1 MKHFKSTG
9 HLKSF
14 IKKSSGAVIDE
25 MLGEIFRDGYRTALA
40 DIKSAQQEY
49 AESSEL
55 PADPKEFDE
64 SLDAFLEDNQELMDK
79 LAESETDKFGRTPE
93 EAKLLSEG
101 KLTKEGNPRE
111 ERYEQ
116 DPIEDAQKE
125 DT

>member
-40 DIKSAQQEY
+40 DIKSAQEEY
-49 AESSEL
+49 A
-55 PADPKEFDE
+55 K
-64 SLDAFLEDNQELMDK
+64 N
-79 LAESETDKFGRTPE
+79 
-93 EAKLLSEG
+93 
-101 KLTKEGNPRE
+101 
-111 ERYEQ
+111 EQ